1 MEYVNRVTLPTYNSG
16 NGCSA
21 SGKVSTPKWPYQKK
35 IFNVQ
40 GRIYSPGKNST
51 EGNVQEIHLHEKKI
65 GKYKFL
71 TNETLDN
78 ITGFPTTG
86 RQVKS

>member
-1 MEYVNRVTLPTYNSG
+1 MALSKTFL
-16 NGCSA
+16 
-21 SGKVSTPKWPYQKK
+21 
-35 IFNVQ
+35 NVQ

-51 EGNVQEIHLHEKKI
+51 EGNAQEIHLTEKKI

-78 ITGFPTTG
+78 IAGFLTTG
-86 RQVKS
+86 RQIKSWGLTILSKLI